1 MWYRFPDLL
10 SADSTFP
17 DRRETQTQ
25 DAFQA
30 EDLAVMSEARRYAA
44 HLFALMQPYLGSR
57 VLEVGTG
64 IGTMTRRLVEVSDIV
79 VGIEPNVACA
89 TRVRAAMSG
98 AERFTLITRHLEECD
113 RAELAR
119 HRFDTIVCSNVLEHI
134 QDDVQ
139 ALAAFGDIVGPASGR
154 VLIFVPAVQAAYG
167 SLDISMGHHRRYT
180 KPMLADRFRRAGLDL
195 VAMKYS
201 NPLGLLGWLYNVRLK
216 RATAHSLAQVRA
228 FERFVAP
235 WALPLEHIVTPPIGL
250 SLLAVGQ
257 PARRPL

>member
-1 MWYRFPDLL
+1 LL

-44 HLFALMQPYLGSR
+44 HLFALMAPFIGSR
-57 VLEVGTG
+57 VLEVGAG
-64 IGTMTRRLVEVSDIV
+64 IGTMSQRLVEIADVV

-89 TRVRAAMSG
+89 TRARAVMEG
-98 AERFTLITRHLEECD
+98 ADRFQLIARHLEECD
-113 RAELAR
+113 RAELNA

-134 QDDVQ
+134 QDDVH
-139 ALAAFGDIVGPASGR
+139 ALAMFRDIVASTTGR
-154 VLIFVPAVQAAYG
+154 VLIFVPASQAAYG
-167 SLDISMGHHRRYT
+167 SLDVAMGHHRRYT
-180 KPMLADRFRRAGLDL
+180 KPMLREKFQAAGLDL
-195 VAMKYS
+195 IALKYS
-201 NPLGLLGWLYNVRLK
+201 NPIGLLGWLYNVRIK
-216 RATAHSLAQVRA
+216 RATAHSLAQIRA

-235 WALPLEHIVTPPIGL
+235 WALPLERIVTPPLGL

-257 PARRPL
+257 PSRRPR